1 MKQNYLL
8 LLVFSLLSMS
18 VYAQQGNVPFD
29 DLPPAPEDGKCY
41 AKCKVPDTYE
51 TVQIQKL
58 KKAGTTKFV
67 KAKAEYTTV
76 SERIMIK
83 EASYKYVVKAAT
95 YKTVDKR
102 VMVKAGYCTRK
113 ISPAKYTYKQTG
125 KRLIEGESGKWV
137 RKKKGPAC
145 FSENPEDCYIM
156 CWEKTPAKY

>member
-29 DLPPAPEDGKCY
+29 DLPPAPKDGKCY

-76 SERIMIK
+76 
-83 EASYKYVVKAAT
+83 
-95 YKTVDKR
+95 
-102 VMVKAGYCTRK
+102 
-113 ISPAKYTYKQTG
+113 PPQ
-125 KRLIEGESGKWV
+125 L
-137 RKKKGPAC
+137 
-145 FSENPEDCYIM
+145 
-156 CWEKTPAKY
+156 